1 VAEAFCATGSSHPGG
16 VLLERATYTEAEL
29 VENRVPVLL
38 FGGTAAERQAW
49 AEETAERL
57 GRAATV
63 VTDARGLGPAL
74 AQKDGVVY
82 VADAVA
88 LGEAGQQQLVACLLT
103 QEERP
108 KLVVGVPQGPE
119 LAFGGGL
126 RPDLH
131 YRLRLSQVNLE
142 APGLRDTIA
151 KRRARRV
158 LPRAPAP
165 RKAEAR
171 SAGRASSGRAK
182 PARRRPAAKTVR
194 KRPKPRRA
202 PAKRSRR

>member
-1 VAEAFCATGSSHPGG
+1 
-16 VLLERATYTEAEL
+16 LERAKYAEAEL
-29 VENRVPVLL
+29 LENRAAVLL

-63 VTDARGLGPAL
+63 VTVAASLTAAL

-82 VADAVA
+82 VADALA
-88 LGEAGQQQLVACLLT
+88 LGEVGQQQLVVCLQT

-108 KLVVGVPQGPE
+108 KLVVGVQQGVE
-119 LAFGGGL
+119 SAFGGGGL

-131 YRLRLSQVNLE
+131 YRLRLSQVNLDE
-142 APGLRDTIA
+142 PGLRETIA

-158 LPRAPAP
+158 VPRDATP
-165 RKAEAR
+165 RQGEKRRTAR
-171 SAGRASSGRAK
+171 AAAGRSK
-182 PARRRPAAKTVR
+182 PPKRRPAAKTVR
-194 KRPKPRRA
+194 KRHKPRRPA
-202 PAKRSRR
+202 AKRSRR